1 MGISGFH
8 QYTKQYL
15 EHKHVREFSK
25 LRIGVDASAWLHRG
39 SVSYAWDI
47 HNKSEPWNQLQGAKP
62 PWVEFPLRML
72 NMLMSHDIQPVLV
85 FDGRSSPAKAPTSK
99 ARREKKD
106 RARQK
111 ALNLLE
117 EGRAGLAARIMQQA
131 FDVTRDMARDL
142 IGELKARQIEF
153 VVAPYEADAQLAYL
167 CQLSPENGGV
177 DAVITEDS
185 DLVAY
190 GCDIILFKCS
200 LDGTVQQ
207 LRREVLFGL
216 TNNTRSI
223 RIVKEERSQM
233 TESMLEDGL
242 DATQDTI
249 HTTASQSKTGKTDIS
264 FEGWTDDQ
272 LCLLCI
278 LSGCDF
284 LPSLM
289 GMGFNTAYKLVNECK
304 TLEATMKKL
313 QHHTRWARLY
323 TPEYHANVVKA
334 FQTFRYSLVF
344 DMKAS
349 KPVYMRPLPEALVAS
364 EAADDISHL
373 GPMMDHDFLV
383 KLAQGKINPDTGEEY
398 IHKIASTV
406 PSVDHAK
413 KKREGIFAYVMAN
426 YQQKDTP
433 HDGRD
438 GHSPPPQAAPA
449 PVNGHEGPPEASKP
463 AQVEATGSQT
473 VVAMRTTQ
481 SMPTNHNIQR
491 ARMVLQKKRR
501 RTIVQQSK
509 SIKDYFVST

>member
-39 SVSYAWDI
+39 SVPYAWDI
-47 HNKSEPWNQLQGAKP
+47 HNKSEPWNQLRGAKP

-117 EGRAGLAARIMQQA
+117 EGKAGLAARIMQQA

-167 CQLSPENGGV
+167 CQLSSENGGV

-207 LRREVLFGL
+207 LRRDVLFGL
-216 TNNTRSI
+216 NNNKNN
-223 RIVKEERSQM
+223 IVDSAEEERSQV
-233 TESMLEDGL
+233 TESMLEDG
-242 DATQDTI
+242 ATQDTVQ
-249 HTTASQSKTGKTDIS
+249 QSVSRPCRTGKTDIS

-272 LCLLCI
+272 MCLLCI

-304 TLEATMKKL
+304 TLEATMQKL
-313 QHHTRWARLY
+313 QRHTRWARLY
-323 TPEYHANVVKA
+323 TPEYHANIVKA

-344 DMKAS
+344 DMKTS

-364 EAADDISHL
+364 ETADDISHL
-373 GPMMDHDFLV
+373 GPILDHEFLV
-383 KLAQGKINPDTGEEY
+383 NMAHGKINPDTGEEY
-398 IHKIASTV
+398 VHTVADPV

-413 KKREGIFAYVMAN
+413 KKKEGIFAYVVTN
-426 YQQKDTP
+426 HQQ
-433 HDGRD
+433 HDDVGAV
-438 GHSPPPQAAPA
+438 HTNPPPQAAPE
-449 PVNGHEGPPEASKP
+449 PNHGHERAPDASTS
-463 AQVEATGSQT
+463 AHVAATGSET
-473 VVAMRTTQ
+473 VVAAMRTTQ

-491 ARMVLQKKRR
+491 ARIVLHKKRR
-501 RTIVQQSK
+501 RTLVQQSK